1 LPKLAATKADDLGRG
16 AISGQAADNNKFHVP
31 SLRNVEF
38 TPPYMHDGRFSTLQ
52 QVLRHYATGVQ
63 DNPQLDPLLKQN
75 AQPGIPMTQ
84 QEQNDIITFLL
95 TLTDYSFISNPDLQP
110 LR

>member
-1 LPKLAATKADDLGRG
+1 MTGR
-16 AISGQAADNNKFHVP
+16 AADNYTFRVP
-31 SLRNVEF
+31 SLRNIEF

-63 DNPQLDPLLKQN
+63 DTPALDPLLKQN
-75 AQPGIPMTQ
+75 GAFTPGIPMSQ
-84 QEQNDIITFLL
+84 QEQNNIITFLL